1 MAQETLL
8 NRVRNGSKSNHGL
21 PNRINVC
28 NWSGVPNEFGM
39 SNRSSPE
46 FVLQREGPPTIRPL
60 LLFRLIAGV
69 VAVILIGFCVMD
81 SYFVVEPTEMAGV
94 RRLGQVATTKP
105 LGPGPHFKLPFVDKV
120 DRLQVSMDTF
130 KLDKL
135 TVNTIDNQPIA
146 VTVGLTYRIPSQAV
160 LPLLYEVGRAG
171 NFDITENFERIV
183 ADRTAKIFAQ
193 QNTTR
198 ISENRD
204 QILNALKSLLSHDLG
219 TLYHIDVVD
228 FQIAGILYSD
238 SFRASVEAAVR
249 AKNEAVAAENTVN
262 RIRFEAQQAVER
274 ANGEAEAKLKLADAD
289 RQSAIYSAQGKAE
302 AIRLE
307 GESRAAVLRMN
318 AEILKTSPLVVD
330 LAKADRWNGALPQTM
345 LGSSGGVPLLSLQ
358 PGEAS
363 EKK

>member
-1 MAQETLL
+1 
-8 NRVRNGSKSNHGL
+8 
-21 PNRINVC
+21 
-28 NWSGVPNEFGM
+28 M
-39 SNRSSPE
+39 SDQPTQE
-46 FVLQREGPPTIRPL
+46 FVLQRQGRPIIRPS
-60 LLFRLIAGV
+60 LLFSLIVGI
-69 VAVILIGFCVMD
+69 VAVSLVALFALD

-94 RRLGQVATTKP
+94 RRLGRVVTATP
-105 LGPGPHFKLPFVDKV
+105 LGPGLHFKLPLIDQV
-120 DRLQVSMDTF
+120 DRLQVSLDTF
-130 KLDKL
+130 KLDRL

-146 VTVGLTYRIPSQAV
+146 VTVGLTYRIPPRAV

-171 NFDITENFERIV
+171 NFDITENFQRIV

-204 QILNALKSLLSHDLG
+204 QIVNALKSLLSNDLG
-219 TLYHIDVVD
+219 TLYHIEVVD

-238 SFRASVEAAVR
+238 SFRASVEAAVK

-274 ANGEAEAKLKLADAD
+274 ANGEAEAKLKLAAAD
-289 RQSAIYSAQGKAE
+289 RQSTILSAQGRAE
-302 AIRLE
+302 GIRLE

-318 AEILKTSPLVVD
+318 AEILKTTPLVVD
-330 LAKADRWNGALPQTM
+330 LAKADRWNGALPLT
-345 LGSSGGVPLLSLQ
+345 LLEGTGSTPLLSL
-358 PGEAS
+358 PSGETS

>member
-1 MAQETLL
+1 
-8 NRVRNGSKSNHGL
+8 
-21 PNRINVC
+21 
-28 NWSGVPNEFGM
+28 M
-39 SNRSSPE
+39 SDRPPPE
-46 FVLQREGPPTIRPL
+46 FVLQRQGPPIIRPS
-60 LLFRLIAGV
+60 LLFSLIVGLIAVGFV
-69 VAVILIGFCVMD
+69 VLFALD

-94 RRLGQVATTKP
+94 RRLGQVITAKP
-105 LGPGPHFKLPFVDKV
+105 LGPGPHFKLPLIDKV
-120 DRLQVSMDTF
+120 DRLQVSLDTF
-130 KLDKL
+130 KLDRL

-146 VTVGLTYRIPSQAV
+146 VTVGLTYRIPPQAV

-198 ISENRD
+198 ISENRE
-204 QILNALKSLLSHDLG
+204 QILNALKTLLSNDLG
-219 TLYHIDVVD
+219 NLYHIEVVD
-228 FQIAGILYSD
+228 FQIAAILYSE
-238 SFRASVEAAVR
+238 SFRASVEAAVK

-289 RQSAIYSAQGKAE
+289 RQSTILSAQGRAE
-302 AIRLE
+302 GIRLE
-307 GESRAAVLRMN
+307 GESRAGVLRMN

-330 LAKADRWNGALPQTM
+330 LAKADRWNGALPLT
-345 LGSSGGVPLLSLQ
+345 LLEGAGSVPLLSLQ
-358 PGEAS
+358 PGEGS

>member
-1 MAQETLL
+1 M
-8 NRVRNGSKSNHGL
+8 SKL
-21 PNRINVC
+21 F
-28 NWSGVPNEFGM
+28 EM
-39 SNRSSPE
+39 SDRPPQE
-46 FVLQREGPPTIRPL
+46 FVLHRQGPPIIRPS
-60 LLFRLIAGV
+60 LLFSLIV
-69 VAVILIGFCVMD
+69 SLVAVILFAFVAFE

-94 RRLGQVATTKP
+94 RRLGQVVTTKP
-105 LGPGPHFKLPFVDKV
+105 LGPGPHYKVPFIDQV
-120 DRLQVSMDTF
+120 DRLQVSLDTF

-146 VTVGLTYRIPSQAV
+146 VTVGLTYRIPPQAV

-198 ISENRD
+198 ISENRE
-204 QILNALKSLLSHDLG
+204 QILNALKTLLSNDLG
-219 TLYHIDVVD
+219 TLYHIEVVD

-238 SFRASVEAAVR
+238 SFRASVEAAVK

-262 RIRFEAQQAVER
+262 RIRFEARQAVER

-289 RQSAIYSAQGKAE
+289 RQSTILSAQGRAE
-302 AIRLE
+302 GIRLE

-330 LAKADRWNGALPQTM
+330 LAKADRWNGALPLT
-345 LGSSGGVPLLSLQ
+345 LLEGAGSVPLLSLQ

>member
-1 MAQETLL
+1 
-8 NRVRNGSKSNHGL
+8 VSDL
-21 PNRINVC
+21 P
-28 NWSGVPNEFGM
+28 P
-39 SNRSSPE
+39 PE
-46 FVLQREGPPTIRPL
+46 FVLQRQRPPIIRPSFL
-60 LLFRLIAGV
+60 LSLIVGLVALLV
-69 VAVILIGFCVMD
+69 VALFVLD

-94 RRLGQVATTKP
+94 RRLGQVVTAKP
-105 LGPGPHFKLPFVDKV
+105 LGPGLHFKLPLVDKV
-120 DRLQVSMDTF
+120 DRLQVSLDTF

-146 VTVGLTYRIPSQAV
+146 VTVGLTHRIPSQAV
-160 LPLLYEVGRAG
+160 LPLLYEVCRAG

-204 QILNALKSLLSHDLG
+204 RILNALKTLLSNDLG
-219 TLYHIDVVD
+219 TLYHIEVVD

-238 SFRASVEAAVR
+238 SFRASVEAAVK

-289 RQSAIYSAQGKAE
+289 RQSTILSAQGRAE
-302 AIRLE
+302 GIRLE

-330 LAKADRWNGALPQTM
+330 LAKADRWNGALPLT
-345 LGSSGGVPLLSLQ
+345 LLEGTGSVPLLSLQ

>member
-1 MAQETLL
+1 
-8 NRVRNGSKSNHGL
+8 
-21 PNRINVC
+21 
-28 NWSGVPNEFGM
+28 M
-39 SNRSSPE
+39 SDRPSPE
-46 FVLQREGPPTIRPL
+46 IILQRQGPPIIRPSF
-60 LLFRLIAGV
+60 LFSLIVGIG
-69 VAVILIGFCVMD
+69 AVILVALIAVD
-81 SYFVVEPTEMAGV
+81 SYFVVEPTEMAGL
-94 RRLGQVATTKP
+94 RRLGQVVTTKP
-105 LGPGPHFKLPFVDKV
+105 LGPGLHFKLPLIDKV
-120 DRLQVSMDTF
+120 DRLQVSLDTF

-146 VTVGLTYRIPSQAV
+146 VTVGLTYRIPPQAV

-204 QILNALKSLLSHDLG
+204 QILNALKSLLSNDLG
-219 TLYHIDVVD
+219 TLYHIEVVD

-238 SFRASVEAAVR
+238 SFRASVEAAVK

-274 ANGEAEAKLKLADAD
+274 ANGEAEAKLKLAAAD
-289 RQSAIYSAQGKAE
+289 RQSTILSAQGRAE
-302 AIRLE
+302 GIRLE

-330 LAKADRWNGALPQTM
+330 LAKADRWNGALPLT
-345 LGSSGGVPLLSLQ
+345 LLEGTGSVPLLSLQ

>member
-1 MAQETLL
+1 
-8 NRVRNGSKSNHGL
+8 
-21 PNRINVC
+21 
-28 NWSGVPNEFGM
+28 M
-39 SNRSSPE
+39 SDLQSPE
-46 FVLQREGPPTIRPL
+46 FVLQRQGPPIIRPSF
-60 LLFRLIAGV
+60 LFSLIVGI
-69 VAVILIGFCVMD
+69 VAVILVALIAVD
-81 SYFVVEPTEMAGV
+81 SYFVVEPTEMAGL
-94 RRLGQVATTKP
+94 RRLGQVVTTKP
-105 LGPGPHFKLPFVDKV
+105 LGPGLHFKLPLIDKV
-120 DRLQVSMDTF
+120 DRLQVSLDTF

-146 VTVGLTYRIPSQAV
+146 VTVGLTYRIPPQAV

-204 QILNALKSLLSHDLG
+204 QILNALKSLLSNDLG
-219 TLYHIDVVD
+219 TLYHLEVVD

-262 RIRFEAQQAVER
+262 RIRFEAKQAVER
-274 ANGEAEAKLKLADAD
+274 ANGEAEAKLKLAAAD
-289 RQSAIYSAQGKAE
+289 RQSTILSAQGRAE
-302 AIRLE
+302 GIRLE

-330 LAKADRWNGALPQTM
+330 LAKADRWNGALPLT
-345 LGSSGGVPLLSLQ
+345 LLEGTGSVPLLSLQ

>member
-1 MAQETLL
+1 
-8 NRVRNGSKSNHGL
+8 
-21 PNRINVC
+21 
-28 NWSGVPNEFGM
+28 M
-39 SNRSSPE
+39 SERPPQE
-46 FVLQREGPPTIRPL
+46 FVLERQGPPIIRPS
-60 LLFRLIAGV
+60 LLFSLIVGI
-69 VAVILIGFCVMD
+69 VAVILVGLFALD

-94 RRLGQVATTKP
+94 RRLGQVVTTKP
-105 LGPGPHFKLPFVDKV
+105 LGPGLHYKLPLIDQV
-120 DRLQVSMDTF
+120 DRLQVSLDTF
-130 KLDKL
+130 KLDNL

-146 VTVGLTYRIPSQAV
+146 VTVGLTYRIPPQAV
-160 LPLLYEVGRAG
+160 LPLLYEVGRPG
-171 NFDITENFERIV
+171 NFDITENFQRIV

-204 QILNALKSLLSHDLG
+204 QIVNALKSLLANDLG
-219 TLYHIDVVD
+219 NLYHIEVVD

-238 SFRASVEAAVR
+238 SFRASVEAAVK

-274 ANGEAEAKLKLADAD
+274 ANGEAEAKLKLAAAD
-289 RQSAIYSAQGKAE
+289 RQSTILSAQGRAE
-302 AIRLE
+302 GIRLE

-318 AEILKTSPLVVD
+318 AEILKESPLVVD
-330 LAKADRWNGALPQTM
+330 LAKADRWNGALPLT
-345 LGSSGGVPLLSLQ
+345 LLEGTGSVPLLSLQ

>member
-1 MAQETLL
+1 
-8 NRVRNGSKSNHGL
+8 
-21 PNRINVC
+21 
-28 NWSGVPNEFGM
+28 M
-39 SNRSSPE
+39 SDRSSPE
-46 FVLQREGPPTIRPL
+46 IILQRGGPPIIRPSF
-60 LLFRLIAGV
+60 LFKLIAGI
-69 VAVILIGFCVMD
+69 VAVVLVALFAVD

-94 RRLGQVATTKP
+94 RRLGQVNTTKP
-105 LGPGPHFKLPFVDKV
+105 LGPGPHFKLPFIDKV
-120 DRLQVSMDTF
+120 DRLQVSLDTF

-146 VTVGLTYRIPSQAV
+146 VTVGLTYRIPPAAV

-204 QILNALKSLLSHDLG
+204 QILNALKSLLSNDLG
-219 TLYHIDVVD
+219 TLYHIEVVD

-238 SFRASVEAAVR
+238 SFRASVEAAVK

-274 ANGEAEAKLKLADAD
+274 ARGEAEAKLKLADAD
-289 RQSAIYSAQGKAE
+289 RQSTILNAQGRAE
-302 AIRLE
+302 GIRLG
-307 GESRAAVLRMN
+307 GEKGEEVLRMN
-318 AEILKTSPLVVD
+318 AEILKTTPLVVE
-330 LAKADRWNGALPQTM
+330 LAKADRWNGSLPLT
-345 LGSSGGVPLLSLQ
+345 LLEGTGGMPLLSL

>member
-1 MAQETLL
+1 
-8 NRVRNGSKSNHGL
+8 
-21 PNRINVC
+21 
-28 NWSGVPNEFGM
+28 M
-39 SNRSSPE
+39 SDRSSQE
-46 FVLQREGPPTIRPL
+46 FILQRGGPPIIRPSF
-60 LLFRLIAGV
+60 LFRLIVGI
-69 VAVILIGFCVMD
+69 VAVILVALFAVD

-94 RRLGQVATTKP
+94 RRLGQVITTKP
-105 LGPGPHFKLPFVDKV
+105 LGPGPHFKLPFIDQV
-120 DRLQVSMDTF
+120 DRLQVSLDTF

-146 VTVGLTYRIPSQAV
+146 VTVALTYRIPPPAV

-204 QILNALKSLLSHDLG
+204 QILNSLKSLLSNDLG
-219 TLYHIDVVD
+219 TLYHIEVVD
-228 FQIAGILYSD
+228 LQIAGILYSD
-238 SFRASVEAAVR
+238 SFRASVEAAVK

-289 RQSAIYSAQGKAE
+289 RQSAILSAQGRAE
-302 AIRLE
+302 GIRLE

-318 AEILKTSPLVVD
+318 ADILKTSPLVVD
-330 LAKADRWNGALPQTM
+330 LAKADRWNGALPLT
-345 LGSSGGVPLLSLQ
+345 LLEGTGSVPLLSL
-358 PGEAS
+358 PAEAS

>member
-1 MAQETLL
+1 MSDIPLREYTLKRL
-8 NRVRNGSKSNHGL
+8 
-21 PNRINVC
+21 
-28 NWSGVPNEFGM
+28 
-39 SNRSSPE
+39 
-46 FVLQREGPPTIRPL
+46 GPPAIRPSLFLGLVAGIFAVL
-60 LLFRLIAGV
+60 LIV
-69 VAVILIGFCVMD
+69 VFAID

-94 RRLGQVATTKP
+94 RRLGQVVTAKP
-105 LGPGPHFKLPFVDKV
+105 LGPGLHFKLPFVDQV
-120 DRLQVSMDTF
+120 DRLQVSLDTF
-130 KLDKL
+130 KLERF

-146 VTVGLTYRIPSQAV
+146 VTVGLTYRIPPEAV

-204 QILNALKSLLSHDLG
+204 QIVNALKSLLSHDLG
-219 TLYHIDVVD
+219 ALYHIEVVD

-238 SFRASVEAAVR
+238 SFRASVEAAVK

-274 ANGEAEAKLKLADAD
+274 ANGEAEARLKLADAD
-289 RQSAIYSAQGKAE
+289 RQSNILSAQGRAE
-302 AIRLE
+302 GIRLE
-307 GESRAAVLRMN
+307 GEARASVLRMN
-318 AEILKTSPLVVD
+318 AEILQTTPLVVE
-330 LAKADRWNGALPQTM
+330 LAKADRWNGALPLT
-345 LGSSGGVPLLSLQ
+345 LLEGSNSLPLLSL
-358 PGEAS
+358 PSEAP

>member
-1 MAQETLL
+1 MSDQTL
-8 NRVRNGSKSNHGL
+8 
-21 PNRINVC
+21 
-28 NWSGVPNEFGM
+28 
-39 SNRSSPE
+39 PE
-46 FVLQREGPPTIRPL
+46 FILQRQGPPRIRPSF
-60 LLFRLIAGV
+60 LFSLIIGIV
-69 VAVILIGFCVMD
+69 VVVVIALFVLD

-94 RRLGQVATTKP
+94 RRLGQVVTKEP
-105 LGPGPHFKLPFVDKV
+105 LGPGLHFKLPFIDQV
-120 DRLQVSMDTF
+120 DRLQVSLDTF
-130 KLDKL
+130 KLDRL

-146 VTVGLTYRIPSQAV
+146 VTVGLTYRIPPQAV

-204 QILNALKSLLSHDLG
+204 QILNTLKSVLAKDLG
-219 TLYHIDVVD
+219 ALYHIEVVD
-228 FQIAGILYSD
+228 FQIAGIIYSD
-238 SFRASVEAAVR
+238 SFRASVEAAVK

-274 ANGEAEAKLKLADAD
+274 ANGEAAAKLKLADAD
-289 RQSAIYSAQGKAE
+289 RQSTILSAQGKAE
-302 AIRLE
+302 GIRLE

-318 AEILKTSPLVVD
+318 AEILKTSPLVVE
-330 LAKADRWNGALPQTM
+330 LAKADRWNGSLPLT
-345 LGSSGGVPLLSLQ
+345 LLEGSSTVPLLSV
-358 PGEAS
+358 PPIESA

>member
-1 MAQETLL
+1 
-8 NRVRNGSKSNHGL
+8 
-21 PNRINVC
+21 
-28 NWSGVPNEFGM
+28 M
-39 SNRSSPE
+39 SDLQSPE
-46 FVLQREGPPTIRPL
+46 FVLQRQGPPIIRPSF
-60 LLFRLIAGV
+60 LFSLIVGI
-69 VAVILIGFCVMD
+69 VAVILFALIAVD
-81 SYFVVEPTEMAGV
+81 SYFVVEPTEMAGL
-94 RRLGQVATTKP
+94 RRLGQVVTTKP
-105 LGPGPHFKLPFVDKV
+105 LGPGLHFKLPLIDKV
-120 DRLQVSMDTF
+120 DRLQVSLDTF

-146 VTVGLTYRIPSQAV
+146 VTVGLTYRIPPQAV

-204 QILNALKSLLSHDLG
+204 QILNALKSLLSNDLG
-219 TLYHIDVVD
+219 TLYHLEVVD

-289 RQSAIYSAQGKAE
+289 RQSTILSAQGRAE
-302 AIRLE
+302 GIRLE

-330 LAKADRWNGALPQTM
+330 LAKADRWNGALPLT
-345 LGSSGGVPLLSLQ
+345 LLEGTGSVPLLSLQ

>member
-1 MAQETLL
+1 
-8 NRVRNGSKSNHGL
+8 
-21 PNRINVC
+21 
-28 NWSGVPNEFGM
+28 M
-39 SNRSSPE
+39 SDRPSPE
-46 FVLQREGPPTIRPL
+46 IILQRQGPPIIRPSF
-60 LLFRLIAGV
+60 LFSLIVGIG
-69 VAVILIGFCVMD
+69 AVILVALIAVD
-81 SYFVVEPTEMAGV
+81 SYFVVEPTEMAGL
-94 RRLGQVATTKP
+94 RRLGQVVTTKP
-105 LGPGPHFKLPFVDKV
+105 LGPGLHFKLPLIDKV
-120 DRLQVSMDTF
+120 DRLQVSLDTF

-146 VTVGLTYRIPSQAV
+146 VTVGLTYRIPPQAV

-204 QILNALKSLLSHDLG
+204 QILNALKSLLSNDLG
-219 TLYHIDVVD
+219 TLYHIEVVD

-238 SFRASVEAAVR
+238 SFRASVEAAVK

-289 RQSAIYSAQGKAE
+289 RQSTILSAQGRAE
-302 AIRLE
+302 GIRLE

-330 LAKADRWNGALPQTM
+330 LAKADRWNGALPLT
-345 LGSSGGVPLLSLQ
+345 LLEGTGSVPLLSL
-358 PGEAS
+358 PSEAS